1 MSPNMAEL
9 AEECLQTYKNG
20 GDNMKRVMVL
30 VLVLVLSLIVSGC
43 GTKDKAVD
51 AWSKI
56 EERGSIILGLD
67 DTFVPMGFRD
77 NNGEFTGFD
86 VELAREATKRMG
98 LKIEFQPV
106 DWNLKEQELDSG
118 NIDLIWNG
126 YSINEERKQKVN
138 FTKPYLDNRQVIV
151 VLSSSDINTKKDLND
166 RIVATQNSS
175 SSLAAIESEGAIA
188 SFRNGEAILFDTYN
202 EAFMDLEAGRVEA
215 VVADEILAR
224 YYIAERGA
232 EKYRA
237 LEDDFGDE
245 EYGVGL
251 RLGDKK
257 LLENLNKALDEMKE
271 DGTAKE
277 ISEKWFGENIIK

>member
-1 MSPNMAEL
+1 
-9 AEECLQTYKNG
+9 
-20 GDNMKRVMVL
+20 MKKLKFL
-30 VLVLVLSLIVSGC
+30 VISVVALSLILSGC
-43 GTKDKAVD
+43 GAKDKVVD

-56 EERGSIILGLD
+56 EERGSIIVGLD

-77 NNGEFTGFD
+77 KAGNLTGFD
-86 VELAREATKRMG
+86 VELAKEAASRMG
-98 LKIEFQPV
+98 LKIEFQPI

-126 YSINEERKQKVN
+126 YSISEERLKKVN

-151 VLSSSDINTKKDLND
+151 ALNSSDINTKEDLKN

-175 SSLAAIESEGAIA
+175 SSLEALEKSGAIEDFKNA
-188 SFRNGEAILFDTYN
+188 EAILFDTYN

-215 VVADEILAR
+215 VVADQVLAR
-224 YYIAERGA
+224 YYIAERGE
-232 EKYRA
+232 EKYKV
-237 LEDDFGDE
+237 LDDDFGDE

-251 RLGDKK
+251 RLGDKV
-257 LLENLNKALDEMKE
+257 LLERLNKALDEMKE
-271 DGTAKE
+271 DDTAKA

>member
-1 MSPNMAEL
+1 
-9 AEECLQTYKNG
+9 
-20 GDNMKRVMVL
+20 MKRVMAL
-30 VLVLVLSLIVSGC
+30 VVALSSIVSGC
-43 GTKDKAVD
+43 GTKDKAID

-151 VLSSSDINTKKDLND
+151 VLSSSDINTKEDLND

-202 EAFMDLEAGRVEA
+202 EAFMDLEACRVEA